1 MVKIKICGLSRPE
14 DIEYVNDARPDFCG
28 FIIQVP
34 ASRRNVTVEQLRRL
48 RESLSERIRAV
59 SSCADMVL
67 LDHGKGGTGERF
79 DWTVLEQ
86 YRNRGNEPEKPF
98 LLAGG
103 IGPDN
108 ISEAVRRCSPF
119 GVDLSSAVETD
130 GKKDREKIM
139 AAVAAVRSIAI

>member
-59 SSCADMVL
+59 
-67 LDHGKGGTGERF
+67 
-79 DWTVLEQ
+79 
-86 YRNRGNEPEKPF
+86 
-98 LLAGG
+98 
-103 IGPDN
+103 
-108 ISEAVRRCSPF
+108 
-119 GVDLSSAVETD
+119 GVFVN
-130 GKKDREKIM
+130 
-139 AAVAAVRSIAI
+139 AA